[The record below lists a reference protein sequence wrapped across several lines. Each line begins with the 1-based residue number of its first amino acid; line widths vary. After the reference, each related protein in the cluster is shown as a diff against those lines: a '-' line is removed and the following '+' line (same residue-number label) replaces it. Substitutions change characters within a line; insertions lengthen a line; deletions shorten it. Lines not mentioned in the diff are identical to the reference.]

1 MGQPP
6 NSSAIWAI
14 GAFGIGG
21 WVRAS
26 RWWVPARQFVYG
38 RSALGRP
45 EVLAAADWAATYSGG
60 TRVVPIQE
68 RLDSA
73 AAIERLG
80 DGVDIVVCA
89 IDSPPNVELMVN
101 EACFALDVPFVH
113 GGLNYSTLVHW
124 SVDPGRAPCR
134 RCLEL
139 HRDDE
144 QLTLPTVLRQDP
156 FIATPPVNPATGPIV
171 QLLCGLMSV
180 EIVRYLTGIEPPVAA
195 ATYRMIELADGLA
208 TATAP
213 WHHHPDCPLCAK
225 VADRVPAEVAG

>member
-1 MGQPP
+1 MVLVGGVLLGSVDLIAQRTLPYP
-6 NSSAIWAI
+6 WANLANSSAIWAI

-113 GGLNYSTLVHW
+113 GGLNYSTLAYW
-124 SVDPGRAPCR
+124 SVAPTST
-134 RCLEL
+134 RCSSS
-139 HRDDE
+139 R
-144 QLTLPTVLRQDP
+144 P
-156 FIATPPVNPATGPIV
+156 
-171 QLLCGLMSV
+171 
-180 EIVRYLTGIEPPVAA
+180 AA
-195 ATYRMIELADGLA
+195 ATCGRPR
-208 TATAP
+208 AP
-213 WHHHPDCPLCAK
+213 SRA
-225 VADRVPAEVAG
+225 A